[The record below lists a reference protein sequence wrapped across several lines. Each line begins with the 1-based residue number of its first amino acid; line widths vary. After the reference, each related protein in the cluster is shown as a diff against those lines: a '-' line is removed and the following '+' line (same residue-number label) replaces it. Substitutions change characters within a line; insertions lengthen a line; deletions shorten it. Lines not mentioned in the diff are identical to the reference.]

1 MWEKL
6 MMDPR
11 PVKRDM
17 LVGLVGLRVPEME
30 LDFTSARQIA
40 EGGSREALAN
50 PLLLAWFDPTF
61 RAWLYGCC
69 GPFVAVG

>member
-1 MWEKL
+1 

-11 PVKRDM
+11 QVKRDM

-40 EGGSREALAN
+40 ERSAREALVN
-50 PLLLAWFDPTF
+50 PFLLAWFDRKSWKHSP
-61 RAWLYGCC
+61 AIC
-69 GPFVAVG
+69 